1 MAQHPMKVVLL
12 DLDGT
17 LTKSD
22 GGIIAS
28 VVKTFEELGRP
39 VPDDAEL
46 HRFIGPAII
55 ESLRRN
61 HVPEDELDRAVTIYR
76 SYYADRAVFDD
87 PNEPGNKVPGRL
99 VNVVF
104 PGIREQLLKLRADGY
119 YLALASC
126 KPEYQCVP
134 ICEHFHLTELLDG
147 IYGASRDNSRLD
159 KDQVIRYCFDKI
171 GFDAAAGDKA
181 VMIGD
186 RYTDIDG
193 AHACNLDAIG
203 CRWGYAPAGEM
214 EEHGAYEARADR
226 RSRKPLFPNTLKHN
240 GEDFFMMGCDGAC
253 AAGFDLVFIGL
264 PLLSLYEIPMLIWF
278 IWRAFHWKRD
288 DKDWL
293 KGTAILAIAVVA
305 PVLLW
310 LSAWYAPVLLWLSAL
325 VCVD

>member
-1 MAQHPMKVVLL
+1 MAQHPRNVVLL

-28 VVKTFEELGRP
+28 VIKTFEELGRP

-61 HVPEDELDRAVTIYR
+61 HVPEEELDRAVIIYR

-119 YLALASC
+119 YLALVSC

-147 IYGASRDNSRLD
+147 IYGASKDNSRLD

-171 GFDAAAGDKA
+171 GFDASAGDKA

-193 AHACNLDAIG
+193 AHACGLDTIG

-214 EEHGAYEARADR
+214 EEHG
-226 RSRKPLFPNTLKHN
+226 
-240 GEDFFMMGCDGAC
+240 
-253 AAGFDLVFIGL
+253 V
-264 PLLSLYEIPMLIWF
+264 YEIIEKPEQIEE
-278 IWRAFHWKRD
+278 
-288 DKDWL
+288 
-293 KGTAILAIAVVA
+293 AVNH
-305 PVLLW
+305 
-310 LSAWYAPVLLWLSAL
+310 YFQTH
-325 VCVD
+325 

>member
-39 VPDDAEL
+39 VPDDAGAASF
-46 HRFIGPAII
+46 RSVQAII

-76 SYYADRAVFDD
+76 SYYADRAVFDESERARQQSSR
-87 PNEPGNKVPGRL
+87 PLGERR
-99 VNVVF
+99 VF

-214 EEHGAYEARADR
+214 EEHGAYEIIE
-226 RSRKPLFPNTLKHN
+226 KP
-240 GEDFFMMGCDGAC
+240 EQ
-253 AAGFDLVFIGL
+253 I
-264 PLLSLYEIPMLIWF
+264 EE
-278 IWRAFHWKRD
+278 
-288 DKDWL
+288 
-293 KGTAILAIAVVA
+293 AVNR
-305 PVLLW
+305 
-310 LSAWYAPVLLWLSAL
+310 YFQTH
-325 VCVD
+325 

>member
-1 MAQHPMKVVLL
+1 MNKGEWNLN
-12 DLDGT
+12 GT
-17 LTKSD
+17 ASD
-22 GGIIAS
+22 ESGPVGPRRHAYQVRRRHHRLRRQDVRGIGS
-28 VVKTFEELGRP
+28 PGSRR
-39 VPDDAEL
+39 AEL

-186 RYTDIDG
+186 RYTDID
-193 AHACNLDAIG
+193 APTPAI
-203 CRWGYAPAGEM
+203 WT
-214 EEHGAYEARADR
+214 
-226 RSRKPLFPNTLKHN
+226 PL
-240 GEDFFMMGCDGAC
+240 A
-253 AAGFDLVFIGL
+253 AAGATLRPV
-264 PLLSLYEIPMLIWF
+264 
-278 IWRAFHWKRD
+278 RWKNTVPTKSSRSPSRS
-288 DKDWL
+288 K
-293 KGTAILAIAVVA
+293 K
-305 PVLLW
+305 P
-310 LSAWYAPVLLWLSAL
+310 
-325 VCVD
+325 

>member
-1 MAQHPMKVVLL
+1 MAQHPRNVVLL

-28 VVKTFEELGRP
+28 VIKTFEELGRP

-61 HVPEDELDRAVTIYR
+61 HVPEEELDRAVIIYR

-87 PNEPGNKVPGRL
+87 PNEPGNKVSGRL

-147 IYGASRDNSRLD
+147 IYGASKDNSRLD

-171 GFDAAAGDKA
+171 GFDASAGDKA
-181 VMIGD
+181 VMATPTSMA
-186 RYTDIDG
+186 RT
-193 AHACNLDAIG
+193 
-203 CRWGYAPAGEM
+203 PAGWTPSAAV
-214 EEHGAYEARADR
+214 GVTPRPARWKNTAFTR
-226 RSRKPLFPNTLKHN
+226 LSRSPSRSKKP
-240 GEDFFMMGCDGAC
+240 
-253 AAGFDLVFIGL
+253 
-264 PLLSLYEIPMLIWF
+264 
-278 IWRAFHWKRD
+278 
-288 DKDWL
+288 
-293 KGTAILAIAVVA
+293 
-305 PVLLW
+305 
-310 LSAWYAPVLLWLSAL
+310 
-325 VCVD
+325 

>member
-22 GGIIAS
+22 GGINAS

-214 EEHGAYEARADR
+214 EEHGAYEIIE
-226 RSRKPLFPNTLKHN
+226 KP
-240 GEDFFMMGCDGAC
+240 EQ
-253 AAGFDLVFIGL
+253 I
-264 PLLSLYEIPMLIWF
+264 EE
-278 IWRAFHWKRD
+278 
-288 DKDWL
+288 
-293 KGTAILAIAVVA
+293 AVNR
-305 PVLLW
+305 
-310 LSAWYAPVLLWLSAL
+310 YFQTH
-325 VCVD
+325 

>member
-104 PGIREQLLKLRADGY
+104 PGYPRTAAQAACRRLLSGRWPA
-119 YLALASC
+119 AS
-126 KPEYQCVP
+126 PSTNAFRSV
-134 ICEHFHLTELLDG
+134 EHFHLTELLDG

-214 EEHGAYEARADR
+214 EEHGAYEIIE
-226 RSRKPLFPNTLKHN
+226 KP
-240 GEDFFMMGCDGAC
+240 EQ
-253 AAGFDLVFIGL
+253 I
-264 PLLSLYEIPMLIWF
+264 EE
-278 IWRAFHWKRD
+278 
-288 DKDWL
+288 
-293 KGTAILAIAVVA
+293 AVNR
-305 PVLLW
+305 
-310 LSAWYAPVLLWLSAL
+310 YFQTH
-325 VCVD
+325 

>member
-159 KDQVIRYCFDKI
+159 KEPIRPSVQ
-171 GFDAAAGDKA
+171 GVRLRLAAVRQAERVAASCARCCPIRCENGSTASNTTTAGPAWANTTSRSPPRTRKE
-181 VMIGD
+181 
-186 RYTDIDG
+186 RNDG
-193 AHACNLDAIG
+193 
-203 CRWGYAPAGEM
+203 R
-214 EEHGAYEARADR
+214 EERRRALR
-226 RSRKPLFPNTLKHN
+226 E
-240 GEDFFMMGCDGAC
+240 G
-253 AAGFDLVFIGL
+253 
-264 PLLSLYEIPMLIWF
+264 
-278 IWRAFHWKRD
+278 
-288 DKDWL
+288 
-293 KGTAILAIAVVA
+293 
-305 PVLLW
+305 
-310 LSAWYAPVLLWLSAL
+310 
-325 VCVD
+325 